1 MMKPPAITPLVHEGL
16 GERVYKTIRD
26 LILGQLFAPGSK
38 LNVEQLCR
46 ELGVS
51 RTPVWEAMRRLETE
65 GLVETVPRQGVFVL
79 NFSLERVEDLFA
91 VRGALEGLG
100 ARLAAS
106 RLADEDRTALEQ
118 GLAEL
123 DRAFRAQDLE
133 RYSRGAIELHNRL
146 LAAARNQVLSRQLE
160 NVYAQIH
167 VLRLRSLY
175 LPERLAASLDEHG
188 QLVRAVVGGSPDEAE
203 TVARRHAA
211 RVLEDALA
219 VVRRRPPPVDGR

>member
-1 MMKPPAITPLVHEGL
+1 MKAPVVAPLIHEGL

-38 LNVEQLCR
+38 LNVERLGR

-51 RTPVWEAMRRLETE
+51 RTPVWEAMRRLESE

-79 NFSLERVEDLFA
+79 NFSMDRVVDLFA

-106 RLADEDRTALEQ
+106 RMDPADRTALEQ
-118 GLAEL
+118 GLEEL
-123 DRAFRAQDLE
+123 EAAFRGQDLE
-133 RYSRGAIELHNRL
+133 RYSRNAIELHDRL

-167 VLRLRSLY
+167 VLRLRSLS
-175 LPERLAASLDEHG
+175 LPDRLAASLDEHSRI
-188 QLVRAVVGGSPDEAE
+188 VRAVLAGSADEAE
-203 TVARRHAA
+203 AIARQHAA
-211 RVLEDALA
+211 RVLEDALSA
-219 VVRRRPPPVDGR
+219 VTQGQSGS

>member
-1 MMKPPAITPLVHEGL
+1 MKPPAIAPLVHEGL

-65 GLVETVPRQGVFVL
+65 GLVETLPRQGVFVL
-79 NFSLERVEDLFA
+79 NFSLDRVEDLFA

-106 RLADEDRTALEQ
+106 RLADEDRRALEQ
-118 GLAEL
+118 ELAGLES
-123 DRAFRAQDLE
+123 AFRAQDLE

-188 QLVRAVVGGSPDEAE
+188 RLVRAVLAGQPDEAE
-203 TVARRHAA
+203 TVARQHAA

-219 VVRRRPPPVDGR
+219 VVRRSSPTDGR